1 MSERHCET
9 FSECKS
15 TNSMCTRRRKNA
27 ARTTKSTL
35 RKTISLERV
44 FDIAS
49 RSAMTLTMN
58 GFSSKQSSEF
68 LYCKECQ
75 KYLNTK
81 KIRLRASV
89 YAKQIKKLL
98 WVCGLTTEKFTC
110 LSKQR
115 CGVERMRSEKWWE
128 IHQLEAWQTRKKR
141 NSLKSDVFEK
151 AFRSKK
157 GWQYVW

>member
-1 MSERHCET
+1 
-9 FSECKS
+9 
-15 TNSMCTRRRKNA
+15 MCTRRRKNA

-68 LYCKECQ
+68 LYRKECQ

-81 KIRLRASV
+81 KFRLRASV

-98 WVCGLTTEKFTC
+98 
-110 LSKQR
+110 
-115 CGVERMRSEKWWE
+115 
-128 IHQLEAWQTRKKR
+128 
-141 NSLKSDVFEK
+141 
-151 AFRSKK
+151 
-157 GWQYVW
+157 